1 MASEVDVESP
11 EAMESDTSNR
21 RVEEVRA
28 RDRARARD
36 YYDRN
41 QEAIRAKKRERL
53 AALRAVEPSPGPG
66 RPKAA
71 DRGGRGGMRVG
82 LARPVA
88 TPAAAAVV
96 SGASQE
102 Q

>member
-1 MASEVDVESP
+1 
-11 EAMESDTSNR
+11 MENDTGNM
-21 RVEEVRA
+21 RVEDVRA

-53 AALRAVEPSPGPG
+53 AALRAVEPSRGPG

-71 DRGGRGGMRVG
+71 DRGGRGGVRVG
-82 LARPVA
+82 LDRPLAAPVA
-88 TPAAAAVV
+88 V

>member
-1 MASEVDVESP
+1 MATEADVEGAKAL
-11 EAMESDTSNR
+11 ENENSNR
-21 RVEEVRA
+21 RAEDVRA

-41 QEAIRAKKRERL
+41 QETIRAKKKERL
-53 AALRAVEPSPGPG
+53 AVLRAVKTGPG

-71 DRGGRGGMRVG
+71 DRGGCGGVRVE
-82 LARPVA
+82 LDRPRPAPVA
-88 TPAAAAVV
+88 A